1 MTKLFTKNNTIMGKN
16 KPKKHNNSVAKVSAR
31 ELKNP
36 EPLVVNNDNKYVLG
50 AYFSLGLTNFYKT
63 VLLVFAKTGIRI
75 TSDKGNV
82 LYDEEKIGQVLYTL
96 YKSTLK
102 PRPQMDPFE
111 RAWAANFNLNVNQ
124 QVKLQQL
131 LFHHFPILGPIMADE
146 EAYKVIKSKKSNV
159 TDLYS
164 MTLGVTLPECL
175 KVISNIAQ
183 GLVDCR
189 NTDVHFYPYNS
200 PDDLAKQYLVQEDIV
215 RYLNKALVASRRID
229 KKRNSIDTRK
239 MEFLTGYAKQDSE
252 SLDKYL
258 EKWHFFPKYDQ
269 VPKTDEDGNVLYVV
283 DTDKDGNPK
292 KDKDGNPV
300 YKLGK
305 PKFKD
310 GKPNYEVQTKM
321 VERNDFF
328 YRIGGEK
335 SIENLNK
342 TYYTLTGFG
351 LAYFCSIFLSKPQA
365 KQMLSDIK
373 LFEKSPYP
381 QDLNDIIRDILS
393 IYRIRS
399 PRGKKLEGSDS
410 KMTLALDILNELR
423 KCPKELYDVLSPEG
437 QKMFEDKVIHENERT
452 PDVVK
457 RFRSTDRF
465 PHLALEYIDET
476 EFFKNIRFQVQLG
489 KLRFK
494 FYPKVCI
501 NGEEEIR
508 SLQKEI
514 NGFGR
519 LQEIESKR
527 KTDYKEL
534 LQVSAEKSVKI
545 EHENLYLDL
554 LQFEK
559 DRADSKPYI
568 TDNRASY
575 NIHNGRIGLM
585 WTEKVIKQEDGN
597 ERIITQKGDFLPNL
611 SVVNNGKAPIE
622 MPAPMA
628 MLSTHELPAMIFY
641 QYLREASNDT
651 QSISP
656 EDIVIEK
663 CNSLKQFFKDVS
675 YGILT
680 PIGEEELLAPIL
692 EERYKLR
699 IHEIPRKI
707 LDYLTEKDVDIAM
720 RKSELTK
727 AILVKRLKS
736 AIRRRDGFKEDRSKI
751 GDKENAYGKNSYVD
765 VRHGSLARYLSKS
778 FIDWQPSAE
787 NGKDKLTGLN
797 FSKLQS
803 ELAVFDTK
811 ERFETVKNMLMEAHL
826 LSGNIAH
833 PFLPQVVNK
842 SIRNIEELYLMYLNA
857 EIKYLRKLFAIEERI
872 KDEDIDFD
880 KLELIS
886 PDYQA
891 LPFIKGLKK
900 WDERTESYYRQLA
913 KRYLE
918 VEGKRASILLPD
930 GIFASQI
937 MELLHRHYGNNK
949 TLQDHLSEDGMAG
962 NVAYMITTF
971 FNDQLDDNSQPFYF
985 SSTKISESKTIP
997 NDYAHIYDLFN
1008 VLNYQKT
1015 KENAFEKV
1023 PMTKDE
1029 IGLLFSTWYTNEQGE
1044 REARK
1049 DAKGNEVKNTE
1060 GEICYKKLIHHK
1072 IEKLPEKIYKIELDN
1087 ATKKIDEKIKKG
1099 RLQEKFRDDEL
1110 KKAKRKAK
1118 LSEEEKTKLITKL
1131 TRQISD
1137 VKDNER
1143 TILRYKTQDMILFLI
1158 VDKLIGKSMVGEAS
1172 KNSKFKLA
1180 NVCHSDFLSQ
1190 TVDFEFPFMV
1200 DEKTVYI
1207 KQEGMSLKNYGEFYQ
1222 LLSDDR
1228 LPSLLKKL
1236 VDAMKQG
1243 EKTTVDYNSLM
1254 GELAS
1259 YNILRSSIFRAVHEL
1274 EKHVV
1279 SLPKFKD
1286 FLNNPYEPRFF
1297 INNDKTRDPKRNN
1310 FRELLYLLEQSD
1322 EDILTPDAKDLLISI
1337 RNAFSHNHYDID
1349 LGKIATPEQMQTTT
1363 LMQDTVDVSDAEK
1376 MTTIA
1381 KLIKTRMTQLQKLV
1395 CEGLKV

>member
-1 MTKLFTKNNTIMGKN
+1 MGKN
-16 KPKKHNNSVAKVSAR
+16 KPKKHNSSVANVSSQKKTTPKA
-31 ELKNP
+31 LVIDKN
-36 EPLVVNNDNKYVLG
+36 NKYVLG
-50 AYFSLGLTNFYKT
+50 GYFSLGLSNFYKT

-75 TSDKGNV
+75 MSDKGNV
-82 LYDEEKIGQVLYTL
+82 LFDDEKIGKVLFTL

-102 PRPQMDPFE
+102 PRPQLEPSE
-111 RAWAANFNLNVNQ
+111 RAWAVNFNLNVNQ

-159 TDLYS
+159 TDPYS
-164 MTLGVTLPECL
+164 MTFGVTLTECL

-189 NTDVHFYPYNS
+189 NTEVHYDPYNS

-258 EKWHFFPKYDQ
+258 EKWHFSPKYDQ

-328 YRIGGEK
+328 YKIGGEK
-335 SIENLNK
+335 SISNQSE

-381 QDLNDIIRDILS
+381 QDLNDIIRDMLS

-399 PRGKKLEGSDS
+399 PRGKKLEGVDS

-423 KCPKELYDVLSPEG
+423 KCPKELYDVLGPEG
-437 QKMFEDKVIHENERT
+437 QKKFEDKVVHENERT

-457 RFRSTDRF
+457 RFRSADRF
-465 PHLALEYIDET
+465 PQLALRYIDET
-476 EFFKNIRFQVQLG
+476 GLFENIRFQVQLG

-514 NGFGR
+514 NGFGK
-519 LQEIESKR
+519 LQEIEIKR

-545 EHENLYLDL
+545 EGENLYLNL
-554 LQFEK
+554 LQMEK
-559 DRADSKPYI
+559 DKADSKPYI
-568 TDNRASY
+568 TDSRASY
-575 NIHNGRIGLM
+575 NIHNERIGLL
-585 WTEKVIKQEDGN
+585 WSEKIIKQDNGE
-597 ERIITQKGDFLPNL
+597 ERVKIQRGDFLPDL
-611 SVVNNGKAPIE
+611 SVVENGKAPVD

-628 MLSTHELPAMIFY
+628 MLSTRELPALIFY
-641 QYLREASNDT
+641 QYLREANKDT
-651 QSISP
+651 QSKSP
-656 EDIVIEK
+656 EDIICEK
-663 CNSLKQFFKDVS
+663 CNNLKKFFKDVS

-680 PIGEEELLAPIL
+680 PMGEGEFLVLFL
-692 EERYKLR
+692 KERYGLE
-699 IHEIPRKI
+699 IHEIPQKI
-707 LDYLTEKDVDIAM
+707 FDYLTEKDIEIET
-720 RKSELTK
+720 RKAKRTK
-727 AILVKRLKS
+727 DILVRRLKK
-736 AIRRRDGFKEDRSKI
+736 AIRRRDGFKDDRSKI
-751 GDKENAYGKNSYVD
+751 GEKDNAYGKNSYVD
-765 VRHGSLARYLSKS
+765 VRHGSLARYLSES
-778 FIDWQPSAE
+778 FLEWQPTAE

-803 ELAVFDTK
+803 ELAVFDSK
-811 ERFETVKNMLMEAHL
+811 ERFEIIKSMLQKAHML
-826 LSGNIAH
+826 DGNIAH
-833 PFLPQVVNK
+833 PFLPQIVNK
-842 SIRNIEELYLMYLNA
+842 NIRNIEELYLLYLNA
-857 EIKYLRKLFAIEERI
+857 EIKYLRELFGIEKQI
-872 KDEDIDFD
+872 KDKDIDFD
-880 KLELIS
+880 KLELDS
-886 PDYQA
+886 PDYKA
-891 LPFIKGLKK
+891 LPFIKGIKK
-900 WDERTESYYRQLA
+900 WNERNELYYRQLA

-918 VEGKRASILLPD
+918 VEGKRAPILLPD
-930 GIFASQI
+930 SLFASHI
-937 MELLHRHYGNNK
+937 LKLLNLYYSNNK
-949 TLQDHLSEDGMAG
+949 TLQDHLSKKDMAN
-962 NVAYMITTF
+962 NVAYMITSF
-971 FNDQLDDNSQPFYF
+971 FKDQLDDNSQPFYF
-985 SSTKISESKTIP
+985 SSTRISESKSIP

-1008 VLNYQKT
+1008 ILNYQKT
-1015 KENAFEKV
+1015 KENAFVKV
-1023 PMTKDE
+1023 PMPKDE
-1029 IGLLFSTWYTNEQGE
+1029 IKRQFSTWYTNEQGE
-1044 REARK
+1044 REVRK
-1049 DAKGNEVKNTE
+1049 DSKGNEVKNTE
-1060 GEICYKKLIHHK
+1060 GEICYKKLIHQQ
-1072 IEKLPEKIYKIELDN
+1072 IEELPDKIYKIELN
-1087 ATKKIDEKIKKG
+1087 KAIKKIDEKIKKG
-1099 RLQEKFRDDEL
+1099 RLQEKFRDNEV
-1110 KKAKRKAK
+1110 KKAKRKVR
-1118 LSEEEKTKLITKL
+1118 LSEEEKTKLVTKL

-1143 TILRYKTQDMILFLI
+1143 AILRYKTQDMILFLI
-1158 VDKLIGKSMVGEAS
+1158 ADKLIGKSMVGAAN

-1190 TVDFEFPFMV
+1190 TVNFEFPFTV

-1236 VDAMKQG
+1236 ADAKKQE
-1243 EKTTVDYNSLM
+1243 EKITFDYNNLM

-1259 YNILRSSIFRAVHEL
+1259 YNILRSHIFRAVHKL
-1274 EKHVV
+1274 EEYVESKDE
-1279 SLPKFKD
+1279 FKD
-1286 FLNNPYEPRFF
+1286 FLDAPNDDRFY
-1297 INNDKTRDPKRNN
+1297 IGDDNSRDPKRNN

-1322 EDILTPDAKDLLISI
+1322 EDILNSDAKELIISI
-1337 RNAFSHNHYDID
+1337 RNAFSHNHYNVDF
-1349 LGKIATPEQMQTTT
+1349 GKIATPESMQKST
-1363 LMQDTVDVSDAEK
+1363 LIHKKNDKNDDEK
-1376 MTTIA
+1376 LTTIA
-1381 KLIKTRMTQLQKLV
+1381 KLIKTKMEELQKLV
-1395 CEGLKV
+1395 CDGIN